1 MSKHYITILLTAVL
15 SAFANAAGISPES
28 VKARFDSRRAESSEV
43 RLDVNLTWNPETEY
57 PHSITL
63 LREEGS
69 LTATLGDMPPEA
81 KGFWIPIDSN
91 QAGIYQ
97 IVMCFQKMDDLMYEG
112 HRSFVITEDCDLTSS
127 LEIDINA
134 ASADRLVSFV
144 SRNSSGAETSVPT
157 FMMGENGYEKIRDG
171 NAVAV
176 NLSNILVHDDKTFY
190 HSGRMLMVD
199 GIMEYP
205 EEWNIPLKCS
215 GLGIEDIY
223 INEVSG
229 RWKIIQCR
237 SVFNADMES
246 TDLVVLLASEFDE
259 SINLISNDPSGYY
272 SLSPSFLTPEVSGD
286 FRYPVSP
293 GLATSDDALAYGLSL
308 YMKSPAISVC
318 IPDALADI
326 PIDPDV
332 TFSITADKNHDFG
345 KVMTSERLIVDS
357 SRPLHFY
364 SRPVLSV
371 LAMGEDMKS
380 SYYNIPALD
389 APLTSETIIGATA
402 PYAVVAMGRDYSS
415 AARFRY
421 RLDAAFAGSMG
432 EVFNHET
439 STMKNHIKCDGNIIL
454 ENSPLSEFADAF
466 EAAAKPK
473 GEYELY
479 MISGRPMLNGDSRKT
494 TVTSRWNYSS
504 ARADCTPP
512 TLTYLQFK
520 TNAGEVADEFD
531 RPEDGMIF
539 LTAGDF
545 EPAVTLN
552 AFEVEGTFLNYNYF
566 RYNPAGLKLYYRPH
580 GMSGFNDLSTETV
593 SDCSNERGFGE
604 FYKCNLSQVES
615 GSETGWFD
623 LRISLSDS
631 AGNSQT
637 QDIEKAFRIKSL
649 AGVDNICDDS
659 YEIRIEGNSI
669 LAPDHALIHTPSGIP
684 SGPDNL
690 APGIYFVSVG
700 GKTHKVMIP

>member
-223 INEVSG
+223 INEVSD

-332 TFSITADKNHDFG
+332 AFSITADKNHDFG
-345 KVMTSERLIVDS
+345 KVMTSERLIVGS

-466 EAAAKPK
+466 EASGKPK
-473 GEYELY
+473 GEYELS
-479 MISGRPMLNGDSRKT
+479 MISSRPMLNGYSRKT

-504 ARADCTPP
+504 ATADCTPP

-552 AFEVEGTFLNYNYF
+552 AFEVEGTFYNYNYF
-566 RYNPAGLKLYYRPH
+566 KYHPAGLKLYYRPH
-580 GMSGFNDLSTETV
+580 GETGFHELSAESV
-593 SDCSNERGFGE
+593 ADCSNVRGFGE
-604 FYKCNLSQVES
+604 FYKCSLSQIES

-623 LRISLSDS
+623 LRVFLSDA

-649 AGVDNICDDS
+649 AGVDKICDGS
-659 YEIRIEGNSI
+659 FEIRIEGNSI

-684 SGPDNL
+684 SRPDNL
-690 APGIYFVSVG
+690 APGIYLVSIG
-700 GKTHKVMIP
+700 GKTHKVMIR

>member
-1 MSKHYITILLTAVL
+1 MSKHYIAILLTALFSV
-15 SAFANAAGISPES
+15 FANAAGITPES
-28 VKARFDSRRAESSEV
+28 VKVRFDSKRVETSDI
-43 RLDVNLTWNPETEY
+43 RLDVNLTWDSETEY
-57 PHSITL
+57 PLSITL

-69 LTATLGDMPPEA
+69 LTATLDDMPPEA
-81 KGFWIPIDSN
+81 KGFWIPLDSN

-144 SRNSSGAETSVPT
+144 SRNSNGEETQVPT
-157 FMMGENGYEKIRDG
+157 FMMGENGYEKIIDG

-176 NLSNILVHDDKTFY
+176 NLSNIIVHDDKTFY

-199 GIMEYP
+199 GIMRYP
-205 EEWNIPLKCS
+205 EEWNIPLECS
-215 GLGIEDIY
+215 DLGIEDIY
-223 INEVSG
+223 INEVSD

-237 SVFNADMES
+237 SIFNADMQS
-246 TDLVVLLASEFDE
+246 TDLVVLLASEF
-259 SINLISNDPSGYY
+259 NKNTNVISNEPSGYY
-272 SLSPSFLTPEVSGD
+272 SFSPSFLTPVDAGS

-293 GLATSDDALAYGLSL
+293 GLATAQDALAYGLSL

-318 IPDALADI
+318 VPDALENI
-326 PIDPDV
+326 PLDPEV
-332 TFSITADKNHDFG
+332 AFSITTDEDHGFG
-345 KVMTSERLIVDS
+345 KIMTSERLIVGS
-357 SRPLHFY
+357 TGPLYFY

-380 SYYNIPALD
+380 SYFNIPALD
-389 APLTSETIIGATA
+389 APMSSETVIGATA
-402 PYAVVAMGRDYSS
+402 PYAVVAMGRDYTS
-415 AARFRY
+415 ATRFRY

-439 STMKNHIKCDGNIIL
+439 SVMKNHIKCDGNMIL

-466 EAAAKPK
+466 EAAGRPK
-473 GEYELY
+473 GEYELS
-479 MISGRPMLNGDSRKT
+479 MSSSRPMLNGDSRKT
-494 TVTSRWNYSS
+494 TMTSRWNYSS
-504 ARADCTPP
+504 ATADCTPP
-512 TLTYLQFK
+512 TLTYLQFR
-520 TNAGEVADEFD
+520 TNAGKVADEFD

-649 AGVDNICDDS
+649 AGVDDICDDS

>member
-259 SINLISNDPSGYY
+259 SINLISN
-272 SLSPSFLTPEVSGD
+272 E
-286 FRYPVSP
+286 
-293 GLATSDDALAYGLSL
+293 
-308 YMKSPAISVC
+308 
-318 IPDALADI
+318 
-326 PIDPDV
+326 
-332 TFSITADKNHDFG
+332 
-345 KVMTSERLIVDS
+345 
-357 SRPLHFY
+357 
-364 SRPVLSV
+364 
-371 LAMGEDMKS
+371 
-380 SYYNIPALD
+380 
-389 APLTSETIIGATA
+389 
-402 PYAVVAMGRDYSS
+402 
-415 AARFRY
+415 
-421 RLDAAFAGSMG
+421 
-432 EVFNHET
+432 
-439 STMKNHIKCDGNIIL
+439 
-454 ENSPLSEFADAF
+454 
-466 EAAAKPK
+466 
-473 GEYELY
+473 
-479 MISGRPMLNGDSRKT
+479 ML
-494 TVTSRWNYSS
+494 
-504 ARADCTPP
+504 
-512 TLTYLQFK
+512 L
-520 TNAGEVADEFD
+520 
-531 RPEDGMIF
+531 
-539 LTAGDF
+539 
-545 EPAVTLN
+545 
-552 AFEVEGTFLNYNYF
+552 
-566 RYNPAGLKLYYRPH
+566 
-580 GMSGFNDLSTETV
+580 
-593 SDCSNERGFGE
+593 
-604 FYKCNLSQVES
+604 
-615 GSETGWFD
+615 
-623 LRISLSDS
+623 
-631 AGNSQT
+631 
-637 QDIEKAFRIKSL
+637 
-649 AGVDNICDDS
+649 
-659 YEIRIEGNSI
+659 
-669 LAPDHALIHTPSGIP
+669 
-684 SGPDNL
+684 
-690 APGIYFVSVG
+690 
-700 GKTHKVMIP
+700 